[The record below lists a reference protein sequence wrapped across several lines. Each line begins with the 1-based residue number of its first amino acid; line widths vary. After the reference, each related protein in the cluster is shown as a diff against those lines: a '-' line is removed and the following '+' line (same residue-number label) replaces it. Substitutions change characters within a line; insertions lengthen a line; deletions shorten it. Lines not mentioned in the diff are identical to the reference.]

1 MRKALPGLILWL
13 VLSQQA
19 APLSRADPPAATL
32 ESVILAIEGGKLGE
46 ALAQLATLP
55 PTSLTPQDR
64 KRARYLVAHAAMKLK
79 RYPEAVQAFGEVI
92 EQYPELADYALWNI
106 ASIYQE
112 LNAERFYEETL
123 RLLITRF
130 PESRLIPQARM
141 ALARYMIS
149 VTGELSD
156 GVRVLEELLA
166 QEAKTLY
173 APEAYLLLG
182 QAYEGLGLHDKVVE
196 AYRSVYVHFPTSL
209 EAERAAAR
217 MEALLPQGQRFLMW
231 LTVRERLQRA
241 DQLAEAGDCERAI
254 QEVHQIAADALSGD
268 LGLWATRRL
277 AFCAFK
283 LRRYRDTIAA
293 LEKVRPSLIADER
306 APETL
311 YILGS
316 AYQRDGR
323 SGEAER
329 TFRLLVARE
338 PQTLWNAKA
347 LVALGSLYEARQEME
362 RAVEAYRE
370 LTARYPTADRT
381 DEFAW
386 RIGWLRYVQG
396 WFSGAARDF
405 AAAAERYPHSM
416 FAGNALY
423 WQAKALEKSGN
434 SSQATGLY
442 EQVAR
447 EYPYTYYG
455 IRAQEVLRTKPS
467 VRSASPN
474 QTLSASALATSEGAW
489 HQLDAEPALSS
500 AALFHR
506 VRVDELLA
514 LGFVEDAREEVSQ
527 LAKCL
532 GAGFAEQVFLARSYM
547 KAAMSLQAIRIL
559 SDVLSAVAPSA
570 RLNLPLDFWTMLF
583 PQLYWTE
590 VQEAAKQT
598 QLDPLFL
605 LGVIRQESAFNARAV
620 SRSDARGLMQL
631 LPSTGREVFQRLG
644 MDAFRAELLFD
655 PSLNVRIGAHYLGR
669 LAEAHRGNL
678 ILALAAYNA
687 GPARVKR
694 WLQEMSTADWDEFI
708 ERLPLEETRGYV
720 KSVLRNYGLYQRLY
734 ALALDGQAAR
744 QR

>member
-1 MRKALPGLILWL
+1 MRKALLGLILWL
-13 VLSQQA
+13 VFSQQA
-19 APLSRADPPAATL
+19 AALPRADPPAATL
-32 ESVILAIEGGKLGE
+32 EGVILAIEGGKFGD

-55 PTSLTPQDR
+55 PISLTPQDR
-64 KRARYLVAHAAMKLK
+64 RRARYLAAHAAMKLK
-79 RYPEAVQAFGEVI
+79 RYPEAVQAFGEVT
-92 EQYPELADYALWNI
+92 EHYPELADYAVWNI
-106 ASIYQE
+106 ARIYQE

-141 ALARYMIS
+141 ALARYMLS

-156 GVRVLEELLA
+156 GVHVLEELLA
-166 QEAKTLY
+166 HQAKAPY

-182 QAYEGLGLHDKVVE
+182 QAYEGLGLHDKAAEV
-196 AYRSVYVHFPTSL
+196 YRRVYVHFPTSL
-209 EAERAAAR
+209 EAERAAVR
-217 MEALLPQGQRFLMW
+217 MEALLPQGQRSLMW
-231 LTVRERLQRA
+231 LTWRERLQRA
-241 DQLAEAGDCERAI
+241 DQLAEAGDCERAVP
-254 QEVHQIAADALSGD
+254 EVHQILAEALSGD
-268 LGLWATRRL
+268 VAVAANRRL
-277 AFCAFK
+277 GFCAFK
-283 LRRYRDTIAA
+283 LRRYREAIAA
-293 LEKVRPSLIADER
+293 LEKVRPSLSADER

-311 YILGS
+311 YILAS
-316 AYQRDGR
+316 AYQRDGQ

-329 TFRLLVARE
+329 TFRTLVARE
-338 PQTLWNAKA
+338 PQTLWTAKA
-347 LVALGSLYEARQEME
+347 LVALGLLYEARQDME
-362 RAVEAYRE
+362 RAVEAYKE
-370 LTARYPTADRT
+370 LTTRYPAADRA

-386 RIGWLRYVQG
+386 RIGWLHYVQG
-396 WFSGAARDF
+396 LYSGAARDF

-416 FAGNALY
+416 FASNALY
-423 WQAKALEKSGN
+423 WQAKALEKSGI
-434 SSQATGLY
+434 SPTAMALY
-442 EQVAR
+442 ERVAR
-447 EYPYTYYG
+447 EYAYTYYG
-455 IRAQEVLRTKPS
+455 IRAQEVSRTKPA
-467 VRSASPN
+467 VRGVSAD
-474 QTLSASALATSEGAW
+474 QTPAASALASSEGAW

-506 VRVDELLA
+506 VRMDELLA
-514 LGFVEDAREEVSQ
+514 LRFVEDAREEVSH
-527 LAKCL
+527 LAKYL
-532 GAGFAEQVFLARSYM
+532 GGGFAEQIFLARAYL

-559 SDVLSAVAPSA
+559 NDSLSAVAPSE
-570 RLNLPLDFWTMLF
+570 RRNLPLDFWTMLF

-590 VQEAAKQT
+590 VQEAAKQA

-644 MDAFRAELLFD
+644 MAAFRAELLFD
-655 PSLNVRIGAHYLGR
+655 PSLNVRLGAHYLGR
-669 LAEAHRGNL
+669 LAETHRGQL

-720 KSVLRNYGLYQRLY
+720 KNVLRNYGVYQRLY
-734 ALALDGQAAR
+734 ALALDGQAAH